1 MTGSLNLM
9 KNVPGALRR
18 MLELTAEKY
27 SLDIILIDMSPS
39 ISATNANILMQS
51 DYFIVPCAPDYFCYM
66 AIESLVSIFPKW
78 CETYKKMGMNEIFQ
92 SATYKMKDKPPVFLG
107 TIQQRYRP
115 RNGSPARAFA
125 DWIADINNLVADKL
139 IPVLTANNMFCE
151 SGDKGSYEEPYN
163 LINIADFN
171 SLIAQSQEHNTPV
184 FLLTQ
189 EQVQKSGTVWDNM
202 KRNRDEFYNTFQVL
216 ATRIIKAIE
225 M

>member
-1 MTGSLNLM
+1 M
-9 KNVPGALRR
+9 
-18 MLELTAEKY
+18 
-27 SLDIILIDMSPS
+27 
-39 ISATNANILMQS
+39 
-51 DYFIVPCAPDYFCYM
+51 
-66 AIESLVSIFPKW
+66 
-78 CETYKKMGMNEIFQ
+78 
-92 SATYKMKDKPPVFLG
+92 
-107 TIQQRYRP
+107 
-115 RNGSPARAFA
+115 
-125 DWIADINNLVADKL
+125 ADKL